1 MHRTNKRWTAGL
13 AGLLLAS
20 TLATGALADAPAKAT
35 DIRPLLIGSS
45 VPNVELQQ
53 TDGSGFNL
61 ADAAKADRLIIL
73 FYRGG
78 W

>member
-1 MHRTNKRWTAGL
+1 MHRTHKTWTAGL
-13 AGLLLAS
+13 AGMLLAS
-20 TLATGALADAPAKAT
+20 TLATGALADAPSKAT
-35 DIRPLLIGSS
+35 DIRPLLVGSS
-45 VPNVELQQ
+45 VPDVELQK